1 MIKSAKFFKIQKP
14 SKTPRN
20 CLCAPDLSSAVAHDG
35 RGTHRRGK
43 AQRQGQRAIQ
53 QPCHQHHGR
62 HQQQGAN
69 AAAKAWNSQKKKQ
82 QKTGIN
88 CVCV

>member
-43 AQRQGQRAIQ
+43 AIS
-53 QPCHQHHGR
+53 
-62 HQQQGAN
+62 
-69 AAAKAWNSQKKKQ
+69 KVWNSQKKKQ